1 MKRLS
6 TILCGLAILAA
17 QQASASGCKFERHL
31 DQTLELAGSDSLS
44 VQAAAGEL
52 NIKGVKGT
60 HAARIRGT
68 ICASRQEWAD
78 QSHVATQDGRQ
89 AEINVVLPEV
99 DWGMSFTGE
108 RYVYL
113 DLELEV
119 PADLPLSVKDSSGDM
134 DISGVGPLDVKD
146 SSGDMEIENVGG
158 AVSIRDS
165 SGDIEVVDV
174 TGDLTIEADSS
185 GDITGRDIKGSVR
198 VVKDS
203 SGDMSFR
210 DVDRDVIVERDSS
223 GSIAADHVGGDFR
236 VLRDSSGSIKANKV
250 AGKVQLPDRG

>member
-6 TILCGLAILAA
+6 IILCSLASLAA
-17 QQASASGCKFERHL
+17 MPAWATGCEFERHI
-31 DQTLELAGSDSLS
+31 DQTLDLAGSDSLS

-52 NIKGVKGT
+52 NIKGVQGG

-68 ICASRQEWAD
+68 VCASKQEWAD
-78 QSHVATQDGRQ
+78 QSHVATQEGKQ

-99 DWGMSFTGE
+99 DWGMSLTGE

-113 DLELEV
+113 DLQLEV
-119 PADLPLSVKDSSGDM
+119 PDDLPLNVKDSSGDM
-134 DISGVGPLDVKD
+134 DISGVGPLEVAD
-146 SSGDMEIENVGG
+146 SSGDMEIEDVGG

-165 SGDIEVVDV
+165 SGDIEVVGV

-185 GDITGRDIKGSVR
+185 GDITGRGIKGSVR

-203 SGDMSFR
+203 SGDMSFS
-210 DVDRDVIVERDSS
+210 DVDHDVIVERDSS

-236 VLRDSSGSIKANKV
+236 VLRDSSGSIKASEV
-250 AGKVQLPDRG
+250 AGEVQIPDRG